1 MSELDA
7 RSRWLA
13 LYVLC
18 AASLMIV
25 LDVTIVGVALPSI
38 QDDLGF
44 SDTSLA
50 WVVNGYL
57 LTYGGFLL
65 LGGRLGDLFGHS
77 RLFLIGITLFT
88 LASLV
93 CGLATSQEMLVVGR
107 GVQGLGG
114 AIASA
119 VSLSLMV
126 NLFTEPGERAKA
138 MGIFGF
144 VASGGGSIGVL
155 LGGILTDVLNWHW
168 IFLVNFPIG
177 VAVVLLSLRL
187 LPTVRI
193 PMANRRLDVAGA
205 VTITASLMIAVY
217 AIVNGNQ
224 EGWTSLQTVGLLA
237 VAFTIFAIFI
247 VIETRV
253 SSPLVPLALFRLRNL
268 SVSSVVGV
276 LWAGAMFAWF
286 FLTALYLQFVLGYSP
301 LQVGLG
307 FLPGNLIM
315 GALSI
320 GISAKLVMRFGFR
333 APLATGLGL
342 AGLGL
347 LLLARAPVDGSYV
360 VDVLPSMILLGLGA
374 GMAFNPVLLA
384 AMSDVE
390 PQESGLA
397 SGIVNTSF
405 MMGGALGLAI
415 LASVAASR
423 TSDLLAA
430 GESNAAAL
438 TGGYHVAFLIGALFA
453 FGAAAT
459 RRLAASECADARP
472 RGRGVGR
479 RSGDGRGRLE
489 SLLAADESAQALVL
503 LAAGGAALEMGSQA
517 WDRCVGVFACQLEL
531 HVLVEE
537 REALVAAD
545 LGLLRAEQSSERLS
559 EFGAFRHGVSSRSV
573 STERPHSSRWS
584 RSFLRASWSVLYSAP
599 RVVSRRSARTSMGT
613 PFTARATSTWRWCGV
628 RISSIARCRVAS
640 SSRCSASVCGPGAG
654 LEKSAQLS
662 GSSGTSRSCQAR
674 LRSLTAASSRANL

>member
-1 MSELDA
+1 MTELDA
-7 RSRWLA
+7 RTRWLA

-38 QDDLGF
+38 REDLGF
-44 SDTSLA
+44 SETSLA
-50 WVVNGYL
+50 WVVNAYL

-65 LGGRLGDLFGHS
+65 LGGRLGDLFGHR

-88 LASLV
+88 LASLA
-93 CGLATSQEMLVVGR
+93 CGLATSQEALVAGR

-177 VAVVLLSLRL
+177 VLVVILSLRL
-187 LPTVRI
+187 LPEVHL

-224 EGWTSLQTVGLLA
+224 NGWTSLETIGLLA
-237 VAFTIFAIFI
+237 VAVTIFAVFL
-247 VIETRV
+247 VIEARV
-253 SSPLVPLALFRLRNL
+253 SSPLVPLGIFRLRN
-268 SVSSVVGV
+268 VAVADVVGV
-276 LWAGAMFAWF
+276 LWAAAMFAWF

-315 GALSI
+315 GVLSI
-320 GISAKLVMRFGFR
+320 GLSAKLVMRYGFR

-347 LLLARAPVDGSYV
+347 LLLTRAPVDGNYV

-397 SGIVNTSF
+397 SGIINTSF
-405 MMGGALGLAI
+405 MMGGALGLAV

-438 TGGYHVAFLIGALFA
+438 TGGYHLAFLLGALFA
-453 FGAAAT
+453 FGAAAI
-459 RRLAASECADARP
+459 
-472 RGRGVGR
+472 G
-479 RSGDGRGRLE
+479 
-489 SLLAADESAQALVL
+489 
-503 LAAGGAALEMGSQA
+503 
-517 WDRCVGVFACQLEL
+517 
-531 HVLVEE
+531 
-537 REALVAAD
+537 
-545 LGLLRAEQSSERLS
+545 GLLLRNAP
-559 EFGAFRHGVSSRSV
+559 AMAHGEGEAA
-573 STERPHSSRWS
+573 TE
-584 RSFLRASWSVLYSAP
+584 
-599 RVVSRRSARTSMGT
+599 
-613 PFTARATSTWRWCGV
+613 
-628 RISSIARCRVAS
+628 
-640 SSRCSASVCGPGAG
+640 
-654 LEKSAQLS
+654 
-662 GSSGTSRSCQAR
+662 
-674 LRSLTAASSRANL
+674 AA